1 MTVLR
6 SREIVPT
13 KPTPKAPKATLKI
26 EPSTPSRTDEPSILQ
41 SPTPPMSSSPNPE
54 PTPTPVSSGLGSD
67 ALSVSGVIRRR
78 SIRLSSK
85 SDSGECSG
93 SNPVH
98 EWKRKSVSSEKGA
111 CLSGNRVEGE
121 SAEESGGGVLGLV
134 GNGEMGSDLIEKR
147 VRVLDRVCGL
157 SGNGSGSEEEKDSMG
172 FGDVGLGSKS
182 AKGKKR
188 KLGIDVNL
196 DLEYIGEDG
205 EGKGYL
211 NLRSGKRL
219 AKRGI
224 GGVGTSVVDDKL
236 VDEREGQEEEEHN
249 GEFGGELI
257 GIGIKREGKRNPAHD
272 DLVSTGFKV
281 VELSLDPKADNV
293 SGNVVENEGSKSVNE
308 GRASGGNEKG
318 KRKLGGANDGGVV
331 IEKGVVKGRRR
342 FSREE
347 KGKGMVLDGSLLP
360 NGDVKVELILDSK
373 VKNSVE
379 NVISG
384 TVHSGDNVA
393 SQVETEVGQ
402 ANATENESTRRDYME
417 RFREVA
423 RENASRFALF
433 TPIEEG
439 EDLVSSEAEA
449 EREFEDW
456 PGPFSTAMKIIKD
469 RATKNQR
476 VGSSYLDKSKAA
488 PVIWIP
494 RYNQNRSKRP
504 VPSLKELSL
513 KILAKNA
520 DKIKSLENIPD
531 ALKHKLSHLLCDSRR
546 MNKHSFELLVHGSPR
561 EVRLRDC
568 SWLTEEQSTKSFQEC
583 DTSNLMVC
591 LFCHMI
597 CLKYAAITGYIS
609 FFLLFPNQY
618 LFFCFKTFLV
628 FQRHWL

>member
-1 MTVLR
+1 
-6 SREIVPT
+6 
-13 KPTPKAPKATLKI
+13 
-26 EPSTPSRTDEPSILQ
+26 
-41 SPTPPMSSSPNPE
+41 
-54 PTPTPVSSGLGSD
+54 
-67 ALSVSGVIRRR
+67 
-78 SIRLSSK
+78 
-85 SDSGECSG
+85 
-93 SNPVH
+93 
-98 EWKRKSVSSEKGA
+98 
-111 CLSGNRVEGE
+111 
-121 SAEESGGGVLGLV
+121 
-134 GNGEMGSDLIEKR
+134 
-147 VRVLDRVCGL
+147 
-157 SGNGSGSEEEKDSMG
+157 
-172 FGDVGLGSKS
+172 
-182 AKGKKR
+182 
-188 KLGIDVNL
+188 
-196 DLEYIGEDG
+196 
-205 EGKGYL
+205 
-211 NLRSGKRL
+211 
-219 AKRGI
+219 
-224 GGVGTSVVDDKL
+224 
-236 VDEREGQEEEEHN
+236 
-249 GEFGGELI
+249 
-257 GIGIKREGKRNPAHD
+257 
-272 DLVSTGFKV
+272 
-281 VELSLDPKADNV
+281 
-293 SGNVVENEGSKSVNE
+293 
-308 GRASGGNEKG
+308 
-318 KRKLGGANDGGVV
+318 
-331 IEKGVVKGRRR
+331 
-342 FSREE
+342 
-347 KGKGMVLDGSLLP
+347 MVLDGSLLP